1 MMMRSL
7 SRSADRVQ
15 YESSV
20 TFDSHCMPGVRYSI
34 YRMSF
39 GRRTELAR
47 RVLELSQRLE
57 FLGAG
62 ETVRDKVE
70 AALTNTE
77 IERLYIQW
85 GLKCIEGL
93 EIDGSPATV
102 ESLIQSGPEAL
113 ATEVVRRIQSESGIS
128 EAERKN

>member
-1 MMMRSL
+1 MMKSSL
-7 SRSADRVQ
+7 HSADRIR

-20 TFDSHCMPGVRYSI
+20 TFDSLCMPGVRYSL

-39 GRRTELAR
+39 GRRTDLAHK
-47 RVLELSQRLE
+47 VLELSRKLE

-62 ETVRDKVE
+62 ETVKEKVE
-70 AALTNTE
+70 AALVNTE

-85 GLKCIEGL
+85 GLKAIEGL
-93 EIDGSPATV
+93 EIDGSEATV
-102 ESLIQSGPEAL
+102 ESLIESGPEAL
-113 ATEVVRRIQSESGIS
+113 ATEIVRRIQSECGVS